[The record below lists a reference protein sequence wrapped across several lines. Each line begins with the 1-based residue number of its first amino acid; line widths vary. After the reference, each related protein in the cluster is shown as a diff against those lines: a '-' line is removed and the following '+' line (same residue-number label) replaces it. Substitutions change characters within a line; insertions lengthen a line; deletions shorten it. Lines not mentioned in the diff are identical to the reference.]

1 MKYTKKTF
9 WLLLPIALIVLA
21 DEWFKILAI
30 ERLPEN
36 GSLVG
41 GKLFGLAIHKNIGIA
56 FDIPFKLEFV
66 IAFSVIIGAVLLK
79 IAYDDRIKKP
89 GVSFASLVIVLGAAG
104 NLYDRIVYGY
114 TVDYMIWFERSAIN
128 LSDVIIV
135 LGIVLL
141 LLNSR
146 RKRRQRRKSELTEAE
161 N

>member
-1 MKYTKKTF
+1 MKYSKKTF
-9 WLLLPIALIVLA
+9 WLLLPIALIVIA
-21 DEWFKILAI
+21 DEWIKFLAL
-30 ERLPEN
+30 ERLPSD

-41 GKLFGLAIHKNIGIA
+41 GKFFALAIHKNIGIA

-66 IAFSVIIGAVLLK
+66 IAFSIIIGAVLLK

-89 GVSFASLVIVLGAAG
+89 GVSFASLVIVLGAVG
-104 NLYDRIVYGY
+104 NLYDRIVYGF

-128 LSDVIIV
+128 LSDAIIV
-135 LGIVLL
+135 LGVVLL

-146 RKRRQRRKSELTEAE
+146 RKRKNKLTEAE